1 MDDLYRE
8 VVMDHFRSPRGKA
21 EVDNPNLVNVGVN
34 PLCGDEIKVAVK
46 FDGDRV
52 VGVQALS
59 HGCSISVA
67 SASMMAEL
75 LAGRTR
81 EEAGK
86 LIEAFRAM
94 MRGESQ
100 PEGLELGDLEA
111 LQGVRKYPVRV
122 KCALLPWMTLKDAL
136 TAEPASSASP
146 TSLAGETGEVSPKR
160 GGSGIPPEPTSTEKE
175 PGKEEIK

>member
-1 MDDLYRE
+1 MHDESRMDDLYRE
-8 VVMDHFRSPRGKA
+8 VVMDHYRSPRGKA
-21 EVDNPNLVNVGVN
+21 EVENPDLVNAGVN

-81 EEAGK
+81 GEAEK

-94 MRGESQ
+94 MRGEE
-100 PEGLELGDLEA
+100 PPAGLELGDLDA

-136 TAEPASSASP
+136 DTE
-146 TSLAGETGEVSPKR
+146 
-160 GGSGIPPEPTSTEKE
+160 SGHTNNPTSTEN
-175 PGKEEIK
+175 EEKL

>member
-1 MDDLYRE
+1 MHDESRLDDLYRE
-8 VVMDHFRSPRGKA
+8 VVLDHYRSPRGKA
-21 EVDNPNLVNVGVN
+21 EVPDPDLVNVGLN

-59 HGCSISVA
+59 HGCSISIA

-81 EEAGK
+81 GEAER

-94 MRGESQ
+94 MRGE
-100 PEGLELGDLEA
+100 PLPDGLDVGDLEA

-122 KCALLPWMTLKDAL
+122 KCALLPWMTLRDAL
-136 TAEPASSASP
+136 SAENH
-146 TSLAGETGEVSPKR
+146 GQE
-160 GGSGIPPEPTSTEKE
+160 EPTSTEDGISGE
-175 PGKEEIK
+175 GKP

>member
-1 MDDLYRE
+1 VHDESRMDDLYRE
-8 VVMDHFRSPRGKA
+8 VVMDHYRSPRGKA
-21 EVDNPNLVNVGVN
+21 EVENPDLVNAGVN

-81 EEAGK
+81 GEAEK

-94 MRGESQ
+94 MRGEE
-100 PEGLELGDLEA
+100 PPAGLELGDLDA

-136 TAEPASSASP
+136 DTE
-146 TSLAGETGEVSPKR
+146 
-160 GGSGIPPEPTSTEKE
+160 SGHTNNPTSTEN
-175 PGKEEIK
+175 EEKL

>member
-1 MDDLYRE
+1 MDDETRMDDLYRE
-8 VVMDHFRSPRGKA
+8 VVMDHYRSPRGKA
-21 EVDNPNLVNVGVN
+21 EIDSPDLVNVGLN

-81 EEAGK
+81 AEAEK
-86 LIEAFRAM
+86 LIDAFRAM
-94 MRGESQ
+94 MRGE
-100 PEGLELGDLEA
+100 PPPADLELGDLDA

-136 TAEPASSASP
+136 NGEEGHTTAP
-146 TSLAGETGEVSPKR
+146 TN
-160 GGSGIPPEPTSTEKE
+160 TEKE
-175 PGKEEIK
+175 AEK

>member
-1 MDDLYRE
+1 MSDEARMDDLYRE
-8 VVMDHFRSPRGKA
+8 VVMDHYRSPRGKA
-21 EVDNPNLVNVGVN
+21 EVDNPDLVNAGVN
-34 PLCGDEIKVAVK
+34 PLCGDEIKVSVK

-81 EEAGK
+81 QEADK
-86 LIEAFRAM
+86 LIEAFRSM
-94 MRGESQ
+94 MRGEPP
-100 PEGLELGDLEA
+100 PEGMELGDLDA

-136 TAEPASSASP
+136 TAEAGGPAA
-146 TSLAGETGEVSPKR
+146 
-160 GGSGIPPEPTSTEKE
+160 PTSTEKPE
-175 PGKEEIK
+175 QEGGK

>member
-1 MDDLYRE
+1 MQDESRMDDLYRE

-21 EVDNPNLVNVGVN
+21 EVDNPDLVNVGLN

-46 FDGDRV
+46 FDGERV

-86 LIEAFRAM
+86 LIEAFRAI
-94 MRGESQ
+94 MRGEPP
-100 PEGLELGDLEA
+100 PEGLELGDLDA

-136 TAEPASSASP
+136 TAESV
-146 TSLAGETGEVSPKR
+146 EK
-160 GGSGIPPEPTSTEKE
+160 SGPTSTEKE
-175 PGKEEIK
+175 ENK

>member
-1 MDDLYRE
+1 MPDEARMDDLYRE
-8 VVMDHFRSPRGKA
+8 VVMDHYRSPRGKA
-21 EVDNPNLVNVGVN
+21 QVESPDLVNVGLN
-34 PLCGDEIKVAVK
+34 PLCGDEIKVAVR

-52 VGVQALS
+52 VAVQALS

-81 EEAGK
+81 EEAVK
-86 LIEAFRAM
+86 LIEACRAM
-94 MRGESQ
+94 MRGDPV
-100 PEGLELGDLEA
+100 PEGLEMGDLEA

-136 TAEPASSASP
+136 AAEAGAPPA
-146 TSLAGETGEVSPKR
+146 
-160 GGSGIPPEPTSTEKE
+160 PTSTEKGQ
-175 PGKEEIK
+175 GKEEIK

>member
-1 MDDLYRE
+1 MHDEQRMDDLYRE
-8 VVMDHFRSPRGKA
+8 VIMDHYRSPRGKS
-21 EVDNPNLVNVGVN
+21 EVDNPDFVNVGLN
-34 PLCGDEIKVAVK
+34 PLCGDEIKVAIK
-46 FDGDRV
+46 LDGDRV

-75 LAGRTR
+75 LAGRTLA
-81 EEAGK
+81 EAEK

-94 MRGESQ
+94 MRGEPL
-100 PEGLELGDLEA
+100 PEGLEVGDIDA

-136 TAEPASSASP
+136 HPVTEA
-146 TSLAGETGEVSPKR
+146 
-160 GGSGIPPEPTSTEKE
+160 TSTEKT
-175 PGKEEIK
+175 PATEEEK